1 MEIIDKEYTINKN
14 NLLVY
19 VVLSMLTLSIIIIS
33 NVFFK
38 ENVESNY
45 LQSTLHFIK
54 FFNFLISLLGIGS
67 CLVSYNRTK
76 NESIFLILLMFVG
89 LSVGILFGH
98 IDYLPYYYT
107 ELYSSLYVVIS
118 SSLIRVS
125 LIILAILPNTKISKL
140 IIDNKKLSI
149 LIVISL
155 TLILGTLERRLF
167 LYNNEFKSNTFLI
180 YNNFLAFTYTVCSC
194 ALFFKSIK
202 DKESIFVVLSSSVFI
217 LAIKAIY
224 AIHISTRLTFY
235 TKLVSISL
243 TYICFFIVII
253 GALIELFI
261 YMSRTKV
268 LNNNLNLFYN
278 LSENDKHSFMLIFD
292 EDSNLLY
299 ANKKVRDYYSC
310 GNDLHKLTLLLKD
323 KIYKVNEYDEIIKS
337 LNLNNCWRGVIKIE
351 NRNVTLDCCVQT
363 IISASSKKEIAVTY
377 IDISDVVKKE
387 LEVKKLKTYDKEK
400 TEFIANISH
409 ELKTPINLLY
419 SSIQLL
425 DSFSV
430 KNSIDF
436 NAIYNKYSKI
446 LRTNC
451 QRMTRLVNNIMDLSE
466 IDLGTLTVKFKNYN
480 IVSIVEDVT
489 LSVIEYA
496 LSKGIAIQFDTEEEE
511 HIIKCDAYMIER
523 SILNLLSN
531 SIKFSNKGS
540 SILVNLNIDDQWT
553 KIVVRDDGI
562 GISKENQEVIFDK
575 FVQIDKSFTRSNEGI
590 GIGLSIV
597 KSLVNLHDGV
607 ITVESD
613 LNKGS
618 SFTIFLPNVIIENCC
633 PSIYDINSY
642 NAELELSD
650 IYEVVT

>member
-1 MEIIDKEYTINKN
+1 MEIIDREHTVNKN

-19 VVLSMLTLSIIIIS
+19 VVLSMLTLSIIIIA

-38 ENVESNY
+38 ENIEPNY
-45 LQSTLHFIK
+45 LESTLHFIK
-54 FFNFLISLLGIGS
+54 FFNFMISLLGIGS
-67 CLVSYNRTK
+67 CLISYNRTK
-76 NESIFLILLMFVG
+76 NDSIFLVLLMFVG

-98 IDYLPYYYT
+98 IDYLPYYYK
-107 ELYSSLYVVIS
+107 ELGISLYIVIS
-118 SSLIRVS
+118 SSLIRVFI
-125 LIILAILPNTKISKL
+125 LILAILPNNKVSKL
-140 IIDNKKLSI
+140 IINNKIFSI
-149 LIVISL
+149 FIVIFL
-155 TLILGTLERRLF
+155 TIFLGTFERNLF
-167 LYNNEFKSNTFLI
+167 LYNYEFKSNAFIVYNTFL
-180 YNNFLAFTYTVCSC
+180 AVTYTICSGC
-194 ALFFKSIK
+194 LFAKSIK
-202 DKESIFVVLSSSVFI
+202 DQEAIFVVLSSSVFI

-224 AIHISTRLTFY
+224 ALHISTRLTFY

-261 YMSRTKV
+261 YMSRTKI

-292 EDSNLLY
+292 ENTNLLY

-310 GNDLHKLTLLLKD
+310 GKDLHKLTILLKD
-323 KIYKVNEYDEIIKS
+323 KIYKANEYNQIIKA

-351 NRNVTLDCCVQT
+351 DRNITLDCCVQT
-363 IISASSKKEIAVTY
+363 INSTSNRKEIAVTY

-430 KNSIDF
+430 KNAIDF

-496 LSKGIAIQFDTEEEE
+496 LSKGITIQFDTEEEE

-553 KIVVRDDGI
+553 KIVVRDEGI

-575 FVQIDKSFTRSNEGI
+575 FVQIDKSFTRSNEGS

-618 SFTIFLPNVIIENCC
+618 SFTIFLPNVTIENCC

-650 IYEVVT
+650 IYEVIT